1 MAEEVIILKDLKL
14 VPDKYYSYTQTLRN
28 SKTPIVIDNGSF
40 TCKAGWA
47 TSSAPNLIF
56 KNILARPR
64 KERGKKDG
72 ETLIGNDIANI
83 EAVRFQLKSQFDRN
97 VITQFNV
104 QEQIFDYTFS
114 HLGIDT
120 NGSINH
126 PIIISEPVAN
136 PNYSRLLMSELLFEC
151 YHVPG
156 ICYGIDGLFSYHYN
170 GFKEKTGLIVNCG
183 HHTTHIIPV
192 IKGTPDLINSRRIDV
207 GGYHITYYLH
217 KLLQLKYPA
226 HYNAITPSRA
236 EELLYEHGFLAVH
249 YTDVLKKWSDAE
261 YYDRNVKRIQL
272 PYSMAVILTPDQQR
286 DKRREMAKKLVEMNA
301 RKRDE
306 KLAEDEEQVHQLL
319 MIREMIEDG
328 EPIEEVREVLKSHGL
343 KNEKDLKKL
352 ITDLQT
358 RIDRAKSKIAAASHN
373 ASHVEE
379 HVMEEPKLRLFKN
392 KIQLPKEESISKAWL
407 KDIYKKRQDIIDKKA
422 VRKQRRQDMAKRG
435 TAASLE
441 RMRLISQL
449 ARKDKRDD
457 DFGSRDEDWDVYKVI
472 NKEGGDTDS
481 EEEQDKIS
489 ELEDILRF
497 YDPTFVISNTSE
509 EQNPKEAH
517 QLHFGIERMRCTEVL
532 FQPSI
537 IGCGQGGI
545 SDTIEFIL
553 KKYPA
558 QTANDLA
565 GNVFLT
571 GGPTKLP
578 DFKERVFRELREMR
592 PLETNINVQLS
603 DSPILDAW
611 FGAKEF
617 ANKQNFHE
625 YLLTPEMYAE
635 MGGDYF
641 IENSC
646 SNMYCP
652 LPEAVQEPEGLSELH
667 TEM

>member
-1 MAEEVIILKDLKL
+1 MCEEVIKLKDLKH
-14 VPDKYYSYTQTLRN
+14 VPDKYYGYTQELRN
-28 SKTPIVIDNGSF
+28 SKTPIIIDNGSF

-47 TSSAPNLIF
+47 TSDVPNLTF

-97 VITQFNV
+97 IVTQFNV

-114 HLGIDT
+114 HLGIDSD
-120 NGSINH
+120 GKVNH
-126 PIIISEPVAN
+126 PIIITEPVAN
-136 PNYSRLLMSELLFEC
+136 PNCSRMLMSELLFEC

-156 ICYGIDGLFSYHYN
+156 ICYGIDGLFSYLHN
-170 GFKEKTGLIVNCG
+170 CFDKKTGLVINCG
-183 HHTTHIIPV
+183 HHTTHIIP
-192 IKGTPDLINSRRIDV
+192 IINGTPDLLNSRRIDV
-207 GGYHITYYLH
+207 GGFHITYYLH

-226 HYNAITPSRA
+226 HYNAITLSRA

-249 YTDVLKKWSDAE
+249 YTDALKQWSDGE
-261 YYDRNVKRIQL
+261 YYDHNVKRIQL
-272 PYSMAVILTPDQQR
+272 PYSMAVVLTPDQQR

-306 KLAEDEEQVHQLL
+306 KLAEDEEQLYQLL

-328 EPIEEVREVLKSHGL
+328 DPIEEVKEVLRSHGL

-358 RIDRAKSKIAAASHN
+358 RIDRTKSKIAASHHAST
-373 ASHVEE
+373 VEE
-379 HVMEEPKLRLFKN
+379 HAIEEPKLRFFKN
-392 KIQLPKEESISKAWL
+392 KIQLPKEEPISKTWL

-422 VRKQRRQDMAKRG
+422 VRRQRRQDMAKRG

-481 EEEQDKIS
+481 EEEQEKIT

-497 YDPTFVISNTSE
+497 YDPSFVSSNTSE

-517 QLHFGIERMRCTEVL
+517 QLHFGIERMRCAEVL

-545 SDTIEFIL
+545 SDTVEFIL
-553 KKYPA
+553 KKYNA
-558 QTANDLA
+558 DIAKDLTE
-565 GNVFLT
+565 NVFLT
-571 GGPTKLP
+571 GGPTQLP
-578 DFKERVFRELREMR
+578 GFQQRVYRELREMQ
-592 PLETNINVQLS
+592 PLESSINVKLS
-603 DSPILDAW
+603 DSPLLDSW
-611 FGAKEF
+611 FGAKKF
-617 ANKQNFHE
+617 ANKKDFHK

-635 MGGDYF
+635 LGGDYF

-646 SNMYCP
+646 SNIYCP
-652 LPEAVQEPEGLSELH
+652 LPDFLNVQDSELLNIQNP
-667 TEM
+667 E

>member
-14 VPDKYYSYTQTLRN
+14 VPNKYYDYTQTLRN
-28 SKTPIVIDNGSF
+28 SKTAIVIDNGSF

-47 TSSAPNLIF
+47 TSSVPNLIF

-64 KERGKKDG
+64 RERGKKDG
-72 ETLIGNDIANI
+72 ETLIGNDITNI

-114 HLGIDT
+114 HLGIDS

-126 PIIISEPVAN
+126 PIMITEPVAN
-136 PNYSRLLMSELLFEC
+136 PNYSRLLLSELLFEC

-156 ICYGIDGLFSYHYN
+156 ICYGIDGLYSYQHN
-170 GFKEKTGLIVNCG
+170 GHSKKTGLVINCG

-249 YTDVLKKWSDAE
+249 YTDVLKQWSDVE
-261 YYDRNVKRIQL
+261 YYERNVKRIQL
-272 PYSMAVILTPDQQR
+272 PYPMAIVLTPDQQR

-301 RKRDE
+301 KKRDE
-306 KLAEDEEQVHQLL
+306 KLAEDEEQIHQLL

-328 EPIEEVREVLKSHGL
+328 EPIEEVREVLRSHGL
-343 KNEKDLKKL
+343 KNEKDLRRL

-358 RIDRAKSKIAAASHN
+358 RIDRAKLKIAAASHN
-373 ASHVEE
+373 ASNIEE

-392 KIQLPKEESISKAWL
+392 KIQLPKEESISKIWL
-407 KDIYKKRQDIIDKKA
+407 KDIYKKRQDIIDKKSL
-422 VRKQRRQDMAKRG
+422 RKQRRQDMAKRG
-435 TAASLE
+435 TVASFE

-449 ARKDKRDD
+449 ARIDKGDD
-457 DFGSRDEDWDVYKVI
+457 DFGRRDEDWDVYKVI

-481 EEEQDKIS
+481 EEEQEKIS

-497 YDPTFVISNTSE
+497 YDPTFVSSNTYE

-545 SDTIEFIL
+545 TDTIEFIL
-553 KKYPA
+553 KKYNA
-558 QTANDLA
+558 QTANDMA
-565 GNVFLT
+565 ENIFLT

-578 DFKERVFRELREMR
+578 NFKERIYRELREMR
-592 PLETNINVQLS
+592 PLESNINIKLS

-611 FGAKEF
+611 FGAREF
-617 ANKQNFHE
+617 ANKQDFHKF
-625 YLLTPEMYAE
+625 LLTPEMYTE

-646 SNMYCP
+646 SNKYFP
-652 LPEAVQEPEGLSELH
+652 LPEAVQEPEVLGEQS
-667 TEM
+667 TEI